1 MKSITMPENVQL
13 NEEIKKQLSAEVKET
28 LAQDAKIVNNHKK
41 KFTAVDLWNRQR
53 QSRST
58 RSMLRPW
65 EMN

>member
-1 MKSITMPENVQL
+1 MKSIPMPEIVQL

-28 LAQDAKIVNNHKK
+28 LAQDAKIVINNKK
-41 KFTAVDLWNRQR
+41 KFTAVDFWNRQR

-58 RSMLRPW
+58 RTMLRPW

>member
-1 MKSITMPENVQL
+1 MPKIVQL
-13 NEEIKKQLSAEVKET
+13 NEEIKKQLSQEVNET
-28 LAQDAKIVNNHKK
+28 LADNVNKVNNNKT

-58 RSMLRPW
+58 RTMMRPW